1 MSKNK
6 RTIEDLFKI
15 QHEKRAQ
22 KLKEEKENPKPKIE
36 LDEDSN
42 SIKSSLRPRKVK
54 NYCIKELAVDED
66 DNARG
71 NVDDDDDFE
80 FESSKKRK
88 KIKRAGDTAPV
99 KRTQLKE
106 EDFEDIY
113 EDETAAAG
121 EEIEQ
126 ALDKIPK
133 NKQQLKKLQETVQER
148 IAYYKDLFIK
158 EQQEMESNTLFNRER
173 V

>member
-1 MSKNK
+1 MSKSK

-22 KLKEEKENPKPKIE
+22 KLKEELENPKPKIE

-54 NYCIKELAVDED
+54 NYCIKELAADEED
-66 DNARG
+66 KK

-88 KIKRAGDTAPV
+88 KIKRPGDTAPI

-113 EDETAAAG
+113 EDETANAG

-158 EQQEMESNTLFNRER
+158 EQQEMESNK
-173 V
+173 VIKYCY